1 MILSFLSKSFLLIF
15 SGSLSFAALDSV
27 PPSLVDNAAIVGTVS
42 LVVAALFLLD
52 MGGPKRK
59 KPKQAT
65 SQQKKTPPD
74 SKTITKQVYEVEKKK
89 SDRKASAP
97 EEMEYVPKKTEK
109 VASKTDRN
117 GRNAATVMEMQTSH
131 VNNGAYFI
139 CLI

>member
-1 MILSFLSKSFLLIF
+1 
-15 SGSLSFAALDSV
+15 
-27 PPSLVDNAAIVGTVS
+27 
-42 LVVAALFLLD
+42 
-52 MGGPKRK
+52 MGGPKRR

-117 GRNAATVMEMQTSH
+117 GTTVMEMQTSH

-139 CLI
+139 CLILMPYSSIKSIAVSVDVNHKKLILNK